1 MAGLDIPDHGSVTL
15 LGKPFSSLSEND
27 RASLRKG
34 TISFVFQSFQLLP
47 NLSALENVMLPI
59 ELSGEKVG
67 VARKKAKFWLESVG
81 LGSRLHHRPRL
92 LSGGEQQ
99 RCAVARAF
107 ITEPDILFADEP
119 TGNLDQVTGK
129 NLIDLL
135 FSLTADLGKT
145 LVVVTHD
152 EFLANKCSRKL
163 LLEHGTVK
171 EK

>member
-1 MAGLDIPDHGSVTL
+1 MRLTRLLLHHPDQSFCLHLTL
-15 LGKPFSSLSEND
+15 
-27 RASLRKG
+27 
-34 TISFVFQSFQLLP
+34 QSFQLLP

-135 FSLTADLGKT
+135 FSLQLI
-145 LVVVTHD
+145 
-152 EFLANKCSRKL
+152 
-163 LLEHGTVK
+163 
-171 EK
+171 